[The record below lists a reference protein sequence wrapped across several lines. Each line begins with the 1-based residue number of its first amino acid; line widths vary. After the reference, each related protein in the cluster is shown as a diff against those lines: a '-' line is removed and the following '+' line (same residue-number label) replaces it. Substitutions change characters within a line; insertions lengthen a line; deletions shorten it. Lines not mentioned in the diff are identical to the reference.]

1 MTNYKIL
8 VINSGSSS
16 IKYRLFEVKA
26 NGNNNGAHYSILSK
40 GLIEKIGQKGS
51 GVEDHK
57 QGIKILLDSLVNG
70 SGAKLKGYD
79 EIFAVG
85 HRVVH
90 GGVQFKK
97 PTVVTEEVIAKIRE
111 CFELA
116 PLHNPANLAGIE
128 ACKELLPDIKQVAV
142 FDTAFHQSLPEY
154 AYIYGLPY
162 EYYEKYNLRK
172 FGFHGTSH
180 QYVAHEAARL
190 LKKPLSKLKVITC
203 HLGNGCSITAVKNG
217 KSVDTSMGFTPLEG
231 LVMGTR
237 CGDIDPASVIF
248 LAEKEKISLQEIDRV
263 LNYKSGLKG
272 ISGLSNDVREIK
284 SAAKN
289 GNKRAKLALDIFT
302 YRIRKYIG
310 SYAAAMG
317 GVDAIVFTA
326 GIGEN
331 EKTIRDSV
339 LKGLFGFLNRKKVR
353 VLVVATNE
361 ELMIAKQAFQL
372 VRR

>member
-1 MTNYKIL
+1 MRHCKIL

-16 IKYRLFEVKA
+16 IKYRLFDVRT
-26 NGNNNGAHYSILSK
+26 NNDKHDVHYDLLTK
-40 GLIEKIGQKGS
+40 GLIEKIGQPDS
-51 GVEDHK
+51 GVSDHK
-57 QGIKILLDSLVNG
+57 QGVQVLLKQLVASRETGLSSL
-70 SGAKLKGYD
+70 KD
-79 EIFAVG
+79 IFAIG

-90 GGVQFKK
+90 GGVTFGH
-97 PTVVTEEVIAKIRE
+97 PTLITDEVVAKIRD
-111 CFELA
+111 CIELA

-128 ACKELLPDIKQVAV
+128 ACKELLPGTKQVAI
-142 FDTAFHQSLPEY
+142 FDTAFHQTLPEY

-180 QYVAHEAARL
+180 HYVAHEAARL
-190 LKKPLSKLKVITC
+190 LKKPLKKLKIITC

-231 LVMGTR
+231 AVMGTR

-248 LAEKEKISLQEIDRV
+248 LADKEKISLDQIDKV

-272 ISGLSNDVREIK
+272 ISGLSNDMREIK
-284 SAAKN
+284 QAARK
-289 GNKRAKLALDIFT
+289 GHHRAKLALDIFA
-302 YRIRKYIG
+302 YRIKKYIG
-310 SYAAAMG
+310 SYVAALD

-331 EKTIRDSV
+331 ENDIRQKIV
-339 LKGLFGFLNRKKVR
+339 KGLFNFLNRKKVK
-353 VLVVATNE
+353 VFVIPTNE
-361 ELMIAKQAFQL
+361 ELMIAKQTFQL
-372 VRR
+372 VK

>member
-1 MTNYKIL
+1 MSHCKVL

-16 IKYRLFEVKA
+16 IKYRLFDFCADGK
-26 NGNNNGAHYSILSK
+26 NGGSRYRLLCK
-40 GLIEKIGQKGS
+40 GLIEKIGQPGS
-51 GVEDHK
+51 AVKNHK
-57 QGIKILLDSLVNG
+57 EGIAAILNNLTSTKE
-70 SGAKLKGYD
+70 AKLKD
-79 EIFAVG
+79 LNEIFAIG

-90 GGVQFKK
+90 GGVTFKK
-97 PTVVTEEVIAKIRE
+97 PTVITEEVIDKIRE

-116 PLHNPANLAGIE
+116 PLHNPANFAGIQ
-128 ACKELLPDIKQVAV
+128 ACKELLPSVKQVAV

-180 QYVAHEAARL
+180 QYVAHEAAKV
-190 LKKPLSKLKVITC
+190 LKKPLNRLKLITC
-203 HLGNGCSITAVKNG
+203 HLGNGCSITAVKHG
-217 KSVDTSMGFTPLEG
+217 KSIDTSMGFTPLEG

-248 LAEKEKISLQEIDRV
+248 LADKEKISLEEIDKV
-263 LNYKSGLKG
+263 LNYRSGLKG
-272 ISGLSNDVREIK
+272 ISGLSNDMREIRE
-284 SAAKN
+284 AAEK
-289 GNKRAKLALDIFT
+289 GHRRAKLALDIFA

-310 SYAAAMG
+310 SYVAALG

-331 EKTIRDSV
+331 EKHVRKAI
-339 LKGLFGFLNRKKVR
+339 LKGLFNFLDRKKVQ
-353 VLVVATNE
+353 VLVIPTNE
-361 ELMIAKQAFQL
+361 ELMIAKQTFHL
-372 VRR
+372 VK

>member
-1 MTNYKIL
+1 MRHRKVL
-8 VINSGSSS
+8 VINCGSSS
-16 IKYRLFEVKA
+16 IKYRLYDVASNDHNREPRF
-26 NGNNNGAHYSILSK
+26 HLLFK
-40 GLIEKIGQKGS
+40 GLIEKIGQKDS
-51 GVEDHK
+51 PVSDHK
-57 QGIKILLDSLVNG
+57 AGVQALLKELV
-70 SGAKLKGYD
+70 SVPQAQMADLK

-97 PTVVTEEVIAKIRE
+97 PTLIDVAVLSKIRE
-111 CFELA
+111 CIELA

-128 ACKELLPDIKQVAV
+128 ACQEFLPGVRQVAV
-142 FDTAFHQSLPEY
+142 FDTAFHQTLPEH
-154 AYIYGLPY
+154 AYVYGLPY
-162 EYYEKYNLRK
+162 AYLEKYNLRK

-180 QYVAHEAARL
+180 HYVAHEAARL
-190 LKKPLSKLKVITC
+190 LKRPLRALKLITC

-248 LAEKEKISLQEIDRV
+248 LAEKEKISLGEIDRV
-263 LNYKSGLKG
+263 LNYQSGLKG
-272 ISGLSNDVREIK
+272 ISGISNDVREIRK
-284 SAAKN
+284 AAKA
-289 GNKRAKLALDIFT
+289 GHGRARLALDVFA
-302 YRIRKYIG
+302 YRIKKYIG

-331 EKTIRDSV
+331 EKTIRAKILQGVFGV
-339 LKGLFGFLNRKKVR
+339 LSRRKTK
-353 VLVVATNE
+353 VLVIPTNE
-361 ELMIAKQAFQL
+361 ELMIAKQAFAL
-372 VRR
+372 VR

>member
-1 MTNYKIL
+1 M
-8 VINSGSSS
+8 V
-16 IKYRLFEVKA
+16 
-26 NGNNNGAHYSILSK
+26 
-40 GLIEKIGQKGS
+40 
-51 GVEDHK
+51 
-57 QGIKILLDSLVNG
+57 LDSLLNG
-70 SGAKLKGYD
+70 SQAKIKNYN
-79 EIFAVG
+79 EIFAIG

-97 PTVVTEEVIAKIRE
+97 PTIINDEVVSKIRE

-128 ACKELLPDIKQVAV
+128 ACIELLPEVKQVAV
-142 FDTAFHQSLPEY
+142 FDTAFHQSLPEH

-180 QYVAHEAARL
+180 QYVAHEAARI
-190 LKKPLSKLKVITC
+190 LKKHLNKLKLVTC
-203 HLGNGCSITAVKNG
+203 HLGNGCSVTAVKNG

-248 LAEKEKISLQEIDRV
+248 LADKEKISLPEIDRV

-272 ISGLSNDVREIK
+272 ISGLSNDMREIK
-284 SAAKN
+284 KAARE
-289 GNKRAKLALDIFT
+289 GNKRAKLALDIFI
-302 YRIRKYIG
+302 YRITKYIG
-310 SYAAAMG
+310 SYIAAMG

-326 GIGEN
+326 GVGEN
-331 EKTIRDSV
+331 EKDIREKAV
-339 LKGLFGFLNRKKVR
+339 KGLFNFLNKNKVK
-353 VLVVATNE
+353 VLVIPTNE
-361 ELMIAKQAFQL
+361 ELMIAKQTYHL
-372 VRR
+372 VK

>member
-1 MTNYKIL
+1 MTAHKIL

-16 IKYRLFEVKA
+16 IKYRLFEIRT
-26 NGNNNGAHYSILSK
+26 NGRKNSSRYVILSK
-40 GLIEKIGQKGS
+40 GLIERIGQEGS
-51 GVEDHK
+51 GVKNHK
-57 QGIKILLDSLVNG
+57 QGIQILLDGLV
-70 SGAKLKGYD
+70 SGPDAKIGD
-79 EIFAVG
+79 HNEICAIG

-90 GGVQFKK
+90 GGVEFKK
-97 PTVVTEEVIAKIRE
+97 PTIITDDVISKIRE

-116 PLHNPANLAGIE
+116 PLHNPANFSGIE
-128 ACKELLPDIKQVAV
+128 ACKELLPHVKQVAV

-180 QYVAHEAARL
+180 QYVAHEAARQ
-190 LKKPLSKLKVITC
+190 LKKPLSKLKLITC
-203 HLGNGCSITAVKNG
+203 HLGNGCSITAVRFG

-248 LAEKEKISLQEIDRV
+248 LADKEKISLEEIDRV

-272 ISGLSNDVREIK
+272 ISGVSNDMREIK
-284 SAAKN
+284 KAAKQ
-289 GNKRAKLALDIFT
+289 GNKRAKLALDIFV
-302 YRIRKYIG
+302 YRIKKYIG
-310 SYAAAMG
+310 SYIAAMG
-317 GVDAIVFTA
+317 GVDGIVFTA

-331 EKTIRDSV
+331 ELDIRARV
-339 LKGLFGFLNRKKVR
+339 VKGLFDFLDEKKVK
-353 VLVVATNE
+353 VMAIATNE
-361 ELMIAKQAFQL
+361 ELMIAKQTFQL
-372 VRR
+372 IK

>member
-1 MTNYKIL
+1 MTTHKIL

-16 IKYRLFEVKA
+16 IKYRLFEARTNSRKDTHF
-26 NGNNNGAHYSILSK
+26 NLLQK
-40 GLIEKIGQKGS
+40 GLIERIGQKDS
-51 GVEDHK
+51 GVPNHLD
-57 QGIKILLDSLVNG
+57 GIRLLLDDLVKG
-70 SGAKLKGYD
+70 RDAKLKSLD

-90 GGVQFKK
+90 GGVTFKK
-97 PTVVTEEVIAKIRE
+97 PSVITEEVIAKIKE

-116 PLHNPANLAGIE
+116 PLHNPANFAGIE
-128 ACKELLPDIKQVAV
+128 ACQHLLPSLRQVAV
-142 FDTAFHQSLPEY
+142 FDTAFHQTLPEY

-180 QYVAHEAARL
+180 QYVAHEAAKV
-190 LKKPLSKLKVITC
+190 LKKPLSKLRLITC

-248 LAEKEKISLQEIDRV
+248 LAEKEKIPLEQIDKV
-263 LNYKSGLKG
+263 LNYQSGLKG
-272 ISGLSNDVREIK
+272 ISGLSNDMREIEE
-284 SAAKN
+284 AAKK
-289 GNKRAKLALDIFT
+289 GHFRARLALEIFA
-302 YRIRKYIG
+302 YRIKKYIG
-310 SYAAAMG
+310 SYIAVLG

-331 EKTIRDSV
+331 EKDIRDKV
-339 LKGLFGFLNRKKVR
+339 LKGLFGFLNRKKVK
-353 VLVVATNE
+353 VLVIPTNE
-361 ELMIAKQAFQL
+361 ELMIAKQTFHL
-372 VRR
+372 VK

>member
-1 MTNYKIL
+1 MNHHKVL

-16 IKYRLFEVKA
+16 IKYRLFDFCA
-26 NGNNNGAHYSILSK
+26 NGKNSSSRHRLLCK
-40 GLIEKIGQKGS
+40 GLIEKIGQAGS
-51 GVEDHK
+51 AVKNHK
-57 QGIKILLDSLVNG
+57 EGIQAILSDLSSNKEARLQN
-70 SGAKLKGYD
+70 LN
-79 EIFAVG
+79 EIFAIG

-90 GGVQFKK
+90 GGVTFKK
-97 PTVVTEEVIAKIRE
+97 PTIITDEVIAKIRE

-128 ACKELLPDIKQVAV
+128 ACKELLPSVKQVAI
-142 FDTAFHQSLPEY
+142 FDTAFHQSIPEY

-180 QYVAHEAARL
+180 QYVAHEAARI
-190 LKKPLSKLKVITC
+190 LKKPLTRLKLITC
-203 HLGNGCSITAVKNG
+203 HLGNGCSIAAVKYG

-248 LAEKEKISLQEIDRV
+248 LADKEKTSLEEIDKV

-272 ISGLSNDVREIK
+272 ISGLSNDMREIRK
-284 SAAKN
+284 AVN
-289 GNKRAKLALDIFT
+289 EGHRRAKLALDIFV
-302 YRIRKYIG
+302 YRVKKYIG
-310 SYAAAMG
+310 SYIAALG

-331 EKTIRDSV
+331 EKGVRKAI
-339 LKGLFGFLNRKKVR
+339 LKGLFNFLDRKKVE
-353 VLVVATNE
+353 VLIIPTNE
-361 ELMIAKQAFQL
+361 ELMIAKQTFHLAK
-372 VRR
+372 